1 MRSNSLFPSLL
12 IADGAPIGSK
22 HTKMKVL
29 FLILLIMYACG
40 VKAQDV
46 FTVMS
51 YNIENAFDTLH
62 DEGKDDLEFCEGGER
77 KWSQTRLMNKLK
89 GVSKVIAAADEKRP
103 VDLIGLCEVE
113 NETVMQ
119 NLLRRTPLSQ
129 LGYRYIL
136 TDSKDERGIDVAL
149 LYSPFTFHPIET
161 QLIRPRI
168 KKQTTRD
175 ILHVAGTIL
184 GGDTLDVY
192 VIHLP
197 SKRGGAEGQKL
208 SMNICQ
214 QLQAHTDS
222 VRAVRRHP
230 NLIVMGD
237 FNAETNAPQ
246 LKLLTRSHHLI
257 DRTAKLQPG
266 TYKYQGEWS
275 ILDHILTHTTT
286 LSHQQ
291 TRILSLPFLT
301 EPDPTHGN
309 VKPHRTYLG
318 PVYQGGI
325 SDHLPVVSVFQ
336 LKK

>member
-1 MRSNSLFPSLL
+1 MHRKAVIGLVLLF
-12 IADGAPIGSK
+12 
-22 HTKMKVL
+22 
-29 FLILLIMYACG
+29 MYVCEA
-40 VKAQDV
+40 KAQNTFSV
-46 FTVMS
+46 LS
-51 YNIENAFDTLH
+51 YNIENAFDTHH
-62 DEGKDDLEFCEGGER
+62 DEGKNDLEFCEGGER
-77 KWSQTRLMNKLK
+77 RWSHSRLMNKLK

-113 NETVMQ
+113 NDTVMQ
-119 NLLRRTPLSQ
+119 YLIRRTPLYQ

-136 TDSKDERGIDVAL
+136 TESKDERGIDVAL

-161 QLIRPRI
+161 QPIRPNF

-175 ILHVAGTIL
+175 ILHVAGTIS

-192 VIHLP
+192 VLHLP
-197 SKRGGAEGQKL
+197 SKRGGAEGQNL
-208 SMNICQ
+208 SMSISQ

-222 VRAVRRHP
+222 VRTRRQHP
-230 NLIVMGD
+230 NLIIMGD
-237 FNAETNAPQ
+237 FNAETNSQQ

-291 TRILSLPFLT
+291 TRILNLSFLT

-309 VKPHRTYLG
+309 VKPYRTYQG
-318 PVYQGGI
+318 PVYQGGV

-336 LKK
+336 IKK

>member
-1 MRSNSLFPSLL
+1 MFVVLLCCQMR
-12 IADGAPIGSK
+12 
-22 HTKMKVL
+22 
-29 FLILLIMYACG
+29 
-40 VKAQDV
+40 AQQT
-46 FTVMS
+46 FTIMS
-51 YNIENAFDTLH
+51 YNIENAFDTIH
-62 DEGKDDLEFCEGGER
+62 DEGKNDYEYCDGGER
-77 KWSQTRLMNKLK
+77 KWSQYRLFQKLK
-89 GVSKVIAAADEKRP
+89 SVGKVIAAADEKRP

-113 NETVMQ
+113 NDTVMQ
-119 NLLRRTPLSQ
+119 CLTQRTSLSS
-129 LGYRYIL
+129 LGYRYIMTNSL
-136 TDSKDERGIDVAL
+136 DERGIDVAL

-161 QLIRPRI
+161 ESIRPKT
-168 KKQTTRD
+168 KKDKTRD
-175 ILHVAGTIL
+175 ILHVAGTIA

-192 VIHLP
+192 VVHLP
-197 SKRGGAEGQKL
+197 SKRGGSEGQKL
-208 SMNICQ
+208 SMSICQ

-222 VRAVRRHP
+222 VRTLRQHP
-230 NLIVMGD
+230 NLLIMGD
-237 FNAETNAPQ
+237 FNAETNSQQ

-291 TRILSLPFLT
+291 TRILNLSFLT

-309 VKPHRTYLG
+309 VKPYRTYLG

-336 LKK
+336 IKK